1 MPKVDTKSGGIETS
15 FTVSNQGEIKKLT
28 TTFIGRGTGKD
39 VKDLTIA
46 FSTADYQEKNKRGE
60 LIAELLKR
68 TPNLITLNLNFSG
81 HLDTYSDC
89 LGEKLMTAL
98 CSLKNLENFSH
109 NATTSARTDFGQYS
123 LMKLVSSWPNLR
135 TLYLAGGTNGSK
147 DCSGIPPATCAL
159 ESVTFERCMSNF
171 EKLAPMFAG
180 SANSLKSFEA
190 WTIGIKEIDAVLR
203 HVLPSIE
210 SIHIGGCNHPSKDFI
225 LGELSNAPRLQSI
238 NLNGDTDTGGMTRK
252 ALAEA
257 LNRENSFPSLRRL
270 SYPGERG
277 TYKTG
282 RGRNVRVHEYE
293 NVGAKELEE
302 AARKKGVWA
311 ELVSRD
317 LEYKVEG
324 AQRRAGFAAMGRR
337 GYW

>member
-1 MPKVDTKSGGIETS
+1 
-15 FTVSNQGEIKKLT
+15 
-28 TTFIGRGTGKD
+28 
-39 VKDLTIA
+39 
-46 FSTADYQEKNKRGE
+46 
-60 LIAELLKR
+60 
-68 TPNLITLNLNFSG
+68 
-81 HLDTYSDC
+81 
-89 LGEKLMTAL
+89 MTAL

-109 NATTSARTDFGQYS
+109 NATTSARTEFGQYS
-123 LMKLVSSWPNLR
+123 LMKLMSSWSNLR
-135 TLYLAGGTNGSK
+135 TLYLAGDTNGGK

-171 EKLAPMFAG
+171 ENLAPMFAG

-190 WTIGIKEIDAVLR
+190 WTMGIKEIDAVLR

-210 SIHIGGCNHPSKDFI
+210 SIHIGDFI
-225 LGELSNAPRLQSI
+225 LGELSNAPCLQSI
-238 NLNGDTDTGGMTRK
+238 NLNGDTDTGGRTRK

-257 LNRENSFPSLRRL
+257 LNWENSFPSLRRL

-324 AQRRAGFAAMGRR
+324 AQRRAGFAAMGKR

>member
-1 MPKVDTKSGGIETS
+1 MPKVDTKSGDTETS
-15 FTVSNQGEIKKLT
+15 FTVSNQGDQKADHDL
-28 TTFIGRGTGKD
+28 RGTGKD
-39 VKDLTIA
+39 VKDLTITL
-46 FSTADYQEKNKRGE
+46 STADHQEKSKRGE
-60 LIAELLKR
+60 LIAELFKR
-68 TPNLITLNLNFSG
+68 QVFSSLTPNLTTLNLNFSG

-98 CSLKNLENFSH
+98 CSLKSLENFSH
-109 NATTSARTDFGQYS
+109 NATTSARTDFGLYS

-135 TLYLAGGTNGSK
+135 TLYLAGDTNGSE
-147 DCSGIPPATCAL
+147 DCSKIPHATCAL

-190 WTIGIKEIDAVLR
+190 WTMGIKESSGTSY
-203 HVLPSIE
+203 PQS
-210 SIHIGGCNHPSKDFI
+210 SFI

-238 NLNGDTDTGGMTRK
+238 NLNGDTDTGGRTRK
-252 ALAEA
+252 ALALA
-257 LNRENSFPSLRRL
+257 LNRADSFPALRRL

-302 AARKKGVWA
+302 TAKKKGVWA

-324 AQRRAGFAAMGRR
+324 AQRRVGFAAMGRR